1 MKTII
6 NLDKVK
12 NVTLEWN
19 KIKFI
24 FSANEYTELTVG
36 KWEEEAEKIFSD
48 IHKYMERNN
57 MNIFV
62 TK

>member
-12 NVTLEWN
+12 NITLEWN

-24 FSANEYTELTVG
+24 FSANENTELTVG
-36 KWEEEAEKIFSD
+36 KWAEEAEKIFTD
-48 IHKYMERNN
+48 IHKYMAKNA

>member
-6 NLDKVK
+6 NLNKVQ

-24 FSANEYTELTVG
+24 FSAYETTEFTVG
-36 KWEEEAEKIFSD
+36 KWEEEALKIFTD
-48 IHKYMERNN
+48 IHKYMAHN

-62 TK
+62 TT